1 MALPVSLVRH
11 SLLLML
17 LAVLPLCATHP
28 SPASHSPREFQ
39 FQKAL
44 HSRPSLSLSFFL
56 PIFYFITPGLTA
68 ISFHLCARPVQF
80 VKKYWIF

>member
-44 HSRPSLSLSFFL
+44 HSRPSLSLSLVFPSHFL
-56 PIFYFITPGLTA
+56 LYYSWFNCDFL
-68 ISFHLCARPVQF
+68 SSVCASSPVR
-80 VKKYWIF
+80 